1 MRSFAEGG
9 AADSGV
15 ALPGV
20 ARYPWKL
27 PAPSTAMPIISFR
40 ELIEHASKRNSGE
53 SGRDERVE
61 IDQHPTI
68 QSDEC
73 ARIELRIERDANDVA
88 VFVDAEGDTGEVT
101 RERSQILDARLFA
114 PQVGDGGSIGPAHM
128 TNNLTPVIDTERGV
142 SASARDSTEIAEIGN
157 RAVLP

>member
-1 MRSFAEGG
+1 MEFTCAVYGN
-9 AADSGV
+9 ANN
-15 ALPGV
+15 LFPGIDR
-20 ARYPWKL
+20 AR
-27 PAPSTAMPIISFR
+27 
-40 ELIEHASKRNSGE
+40 IEEKQRRVC
-53 SGRDERVE
+53 RDERVE

-68 QSDEC
+68 QSDVC

-114 PQVGDGGSIGPAHM
+114 PQVGVSGSIGPAHM
-128 TNNLTPVIDTERGV
+128 TNNLTPVIDFERGV